1 MTSLFAHRPSD
12 RPPQREDFTAGATM
26 SVIAHAALV
35 AALVW
40 GVHWRTTTTEGVTAE
55 LWSSVP
61 QFAAPAPT
69 SPPPQP
75 EAPAPKPA
83 PVPPPPAPPP
93 PVAAPKPPDIV
104 TEQQIEKL
112 RKQEQQKKDD
122 AAKAEKLK
130 QDQQKAEA
138 EKADKQKQQQQQKLD
153 AQKLAKQHDDY
164 MKRVLGQLDA
174 PPNSAG
180 TAAHNSGPT
189 ANWSGKVN
197 ALIRSHLVWT
207 DTFDG
212 LQQPEVSITLAIDG
226 TILSSQLAKSSGN
239 PRFDEALLRAIEGA
253 HKLPRDV
260 DGRVPS
266 SVIIVYNP
274 KG

>member
-40 GVHWRTTTTEGVTAE
+40 GVHWRTTTTEGVSAE

-83 PVPPPPAPPP
+83 PAPPPPP

-138 EKADKQKQQQQQKLD
+138 EKADKLKQQQQQKLD

-189 ANWSGKVN
+189 ANWAGKVN
-197 ALIRSHLVWT
+197 ALIRSHLIWA
-207 DTFDG
+207 DTLAG
-212 LQQPEVSITLAIDG
+212 VNMPEVKLTLGIDG
-226 TILSSQLAKSSGN
+226 TILSANMTQSSGN
-239 PRFDEALLRAIEGA
+239 PRFDKALMRAIQA
-253 HKLPRDV
+253 TQTLPRDV

-266 SVIIVYNP
+266 GGVIVYNP

>member
-26 SVIAHAALV
+26 SVIAHAALI

-40 GVHWRTTTTEGVTAE
+40 GVHWHNTTGEGVQAE

-75 EAPAPKPA
+75 EAPAPAPKPA
-83 PVPPPPAPPP
+83 PVPAPPP

-112 RKQEQQKKDD
+112 RKQEQLKK
-122 AAKAEKLK
+122 AEAEKAEKLK
-130 QDQQKAEA
+130 QEQQKADA
-138 EKADKQKQQQQQKLD
+138 EKADKLKQQQQQKFD

-189 ANWSGKVN
+189 ANWAGKVA

-212 LQQPEVSITLAIDG
+212 LQSPEVRLTLAIDG
-226 TILSSQLAKSSGN
+226 TILGSQIVKSSGN
-239 PRFDEALLRAIEGA
+239 ARFDQAVKDALTATQT
-253 HKLPRDV
+253 LPRDV

-266 SVIIVYNP
+266 SVLIVFNP
-274 KG
+274 RG